1 MGRLELRKLLV
12 VIPALALAA
21 ACASASA
28 NSKPADRPALNV
40 PPPPPRLIEA
50 APEPLPEPVN
60 DLPANP
66 PAPNT
71 ARTSRPTASKPA
83 SDAKPPDP
91 KPVEP
96 PPTTT
101 DPAPVVPP
109 PAPPSA
115 QLRTPQTADTSN
127 AEKSVRGTIDRARLL
142 LSTVDYG
149 PLNRERKKAYDDAQR
164 YMKQAEEALGKS
176 NFVFA
181 QAVANKAETL
191 AKELSGKTP
200 HP

>member
-1 MGRLELRKLLV
+1 VRKLLG

-28 NSKPADRPALNV
+28 KGKPADMPALNV
-40 PPPPPRLIEA
+40 PPPPPRVIEP

-60 DLPANP
+60 ELPTTP
-66 PAPNT
+66 PAPNS
-71 ARTSRPTASKPA
+71 ARTSRPQASKPA
-83 SDAKPPDP
+83 SSEGRAADP

-96 PPTTT
+96 PPPATT
-101 DPAPVVPP
+101 DPAPVLPP
-109 PAPPSA
+109 PAPSA
-115 QLRTPQTADTSN
+115 QLRTPQTADVSN
-127 AEKSVRGTIDRARLL
+127 AEKSVRSTIDRAQKM

-164 YMKQAEEALGKS
+164 YMKQADEALGKS

-191 AKELSGKTP
+191 AKELAGR
-200 HP
+200 

>member
-1 MGRLELRKLLV
+1 VKLFV

-28 NSKPADRPALNV
+28 KSKPADMPALNV
-40 PPPPPRLIEA
+40 PPPPPRIIES

-66 PAPNT
+66 PASNT
-71 ARTSRPTASKPA
+71 ARTSRPQASKPPA
-83 SDAKPPDP
+83 SETRAPDP

-96 PPTTT
+96 PPTT
-101 DPAPVVPP
+101 DPGPVLP

-127 AEKSVRGTIDRARLL
+127 AEKGVRGTIDRARQM
-142 LSTVDYG
+142 LSTVDYR
-149 PLNRERKKAYDDAQR
+149 PLNRERKKAYDDALQ

-200 HP
+200 

>member
-1 MGRLELRKLLV
+1 VRKLFV

-28 NSKPADRPALNV
+28 KSRPADMPALNV
-40 PPPPPRLIEA
+40 PPPPPRIIES

-60 DLPANP
+60 ELPANP
-66 PAPNT
+66 PATNT
-71 ARTSRPTASKPA
+71 SRTSRPPASKPA
-83 SDAKPPDP
+83 SSESRVPDP
-91 KPVEP
+91 KPVEPP

-101 DPAPVVPP
+101 DPAPVVPA
-109 PAPPSA
+109 APPSA

-127 AEKSVRGTIDRARLL
+127 AEKGVRGTIDRARQMLN
-142 LSTVDYG
+142 TVDYR

-200 HP
+200 